1 VFEVVSIE
9 SIERK
14 AQAAAQVQSCA
25 KTASTY
31 PQDSTA
37 DAIFRASFAQARA
50 AIEHA
55 QRTTETS

>member
-1 VFEVVSIE
+1 MFEVVSIE

-14 AQAAAQVQSCA
+14 AQAAAKVQTCA

-37 DAIFRASFAQARA
+37 DAIFCASFTQARA
-50 AIEHA
+50 AITQA
-55 QRTTETS
+55 QRTTETA